1 MIKRAAAAATL
12 LAILIGLPL
21 TLITLGADPLAWPS
35 WATIRSAIT
44 TPDDG
49 TLILGILKGAAWLIW
64 AALAV
69 SIVIEA
75 VARVRGRE
83 AAPAVTGLR
92 LPQSIARALF
102 GALVVSA
109 VALPGAAHAAPG
121 GGGAAPVPASPPGAT
136 AEAVG
141 RSVSP
146 RGASPR
152 CSPGPPSRGGS

>member
-21 TLITLGADPLAWPS
+21 TLITLGADPLAWSS

-109 VALPGAAHAAPG
+109 VALPGAAHAAP
-121 GGGAAPVPASPPGAT
+121 AAP
-136 AEAVG
+136 AV
-141 RSVSP
+141 SVSAVAVTAAAAP
-146 RGASPR
+146 SGAPAAPALR
-152 CSPGPPSRGGS
+152 WP

>member
-83 AAPAVTGLR
+83 AAPAPIRRQRRR
-92 LPQSIARALF
+92 L
-102 GALVVSA
+102 G
-109 VALPGAAHAAPG
+109 
-121 GGGAAPVPASPPGAT
+121 PVPAHTLSCGETPFPVWRSAT
-136 AEAVG
+136 WG
-141 RSVSP
+141 IG
-146 RGASPR
+146 GASPSWPASTPTSSAGNPIF
-152 CSPGPPSRGGS
+152 CGRGGRCGSRPRTARPQRPIW